1 MLSII
6 FLWLLIILLIQI
18 LFKLIDIKKNY
29 IISFLISIL
38 IILFFVNLKV
48 SMASAIEGCN
58 LWFKAMVPTLFP
70 FFSNL

>member
-48 SMASAIEGCN
+48 SMASAI
-58 LWFKAMVPTLFP
+58 
-70 FFSNL
+70 